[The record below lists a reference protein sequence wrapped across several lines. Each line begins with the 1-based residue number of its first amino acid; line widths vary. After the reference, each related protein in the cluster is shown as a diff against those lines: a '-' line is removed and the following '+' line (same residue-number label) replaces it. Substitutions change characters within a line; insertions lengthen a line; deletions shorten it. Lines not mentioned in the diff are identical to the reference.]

1 MSTRKFRSALFLTVL
16 VMSLMRQ
23 SLGFAALS
31 SSHAM
36 LHATKS
42 HRTMDASTSA
52 LSVFTIHDLDFLLD
66 SPLPSSITSALL
78 LSMSTTFSTLLDP
91 NVEAE
96 ILTDISHVVLD
107 FTSLWNW
114 SKPLLKKTSVIGRVL
129 VIFADYIPDHSI
141 HPEELVIQLLM
152 LGVAIKN
159 LASSS
164 SIENETKP
172 EDYVTTSLI
181 TRP

>member
-42 HRTMDASTSA
+42 HQTMDASTSA
-52 LSVFTIHDLDFLLD
+52 LSVFTMHDLDFLLD
-66 SPLPSSITSALL
+66 SPLPSSTTSALL
-78 LSMSTTFSTLLDP
+78 PSMSTPCSSTLLDP

-96 ILTDISHVVLD
+96 VLTDISHVALD
-107 FTSLWNW
+107 FTSQWNW

-141 HPEELVIQLLM
+141 HPEELVIQLIM

-164 SIENETKP
+164 SIEN
-172 EDYVTTSLI
+172 
-181 TRP
+181 